1 MQCGLDGA
9 KEEFASRAHLLGVT
23 FMILLPVCRSESTF
37 GRFRKL
43 AGHWFAF
50 GAVAQA
56 QWWRFWLTSPW
67 SVELVRPD

>member
-23 FMILLPVCRSESTF
+23 FMILLPVRRGDSTF

-43 AGHWFAF
+43 AGHWLVF
-50 GAVAQA
+50 GVVAQVKWCCFCPT
-56 QWWRFWLTSPW
+56 QLLN
-67 SVELVRPD
+67 VELARPD